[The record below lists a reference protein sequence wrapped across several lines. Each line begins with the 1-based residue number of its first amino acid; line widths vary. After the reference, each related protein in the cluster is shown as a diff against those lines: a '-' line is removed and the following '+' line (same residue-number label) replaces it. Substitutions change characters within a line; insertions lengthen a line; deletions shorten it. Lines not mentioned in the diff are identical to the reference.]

1 MSDPFL
7 IVQDEVVSSFD
18 QARMLLTSWKK
29 LDAKRRSPQE
39 ENEYQYMTDELH
51 SSLKA
56 ISTDLNDLQETIDVA
71 RDFPEDYG
79 LNAAKLNERQQFVA
93 ARFKAVDD
101 MRRALSAQPAAATA
115 ASSKITAA
123 AAAAANSAALNDSR
137 AQSESIALEF
147 TNNQGQQQMLMQQ
160 QDEHLD
166 SMLGTVR
173 NLHGIAGTMNTEL
186 DSQAILLDEVSDMV
200 DRTQSNIQS
209 AQRKVQKFLSD
220 KGNRSL
226 HIIIILFIVILVLL
240 LLVIF
245 T

>member
-18 QARMLLTSWKK
+18 QARMLLASWKK

-56 ISTDLNDLQETIDVA
+56 ISTDLTDLQETIDVA

-79 LNAAKLNERQQFVA
+79 LNAAKLNERQQFVTT
-93 ARFKAVDD
+93 RFKAIDE
-101 MRRALSAQPAAATA
+101 MRRVLSVQPAA
-115 ASSKITAA
+115 SKKPS
-123 AAAAANSAALNDSR
+123 AAANTAALNESR

-166 SMLGTVR
+166 EMLGTVR

>member
-1 MSDPFL
+1 
-7 IVQDEVVSSFD
+7 
-18 QARMLLTSWKK
+18 
-29 LDAKRRSPQE
+29 
-39 ENEYQYMTDELH
+39 
-51 SSLKA
+51 
-56 ISTDLNDLQETIDVA
+56 
-71 RDFPEDYG
+71 
-79 LNAAKLNERQQFVA
+79 LNERQQFVA
-93 ARFKAVDD
+93 AKFKAVDE
-101 MRRALSAQPAAATA
+101 MRRALSAQPTGG
-115 ASSKITAA
+115 KPYTNA
-123 AAAAANSAALNDSR
+123 AAAAANAAALSQSR
-137 AQSESIALEF
+137 AQPESIALEF

-200 DRTQSNIQS
+200 DRTQSNIES